1 MSSRRSRNRQGAS
14 RQQRSTARM
23 HAVQAVYQLE
33 INEGRVADIIVEFQN
48 HRLGHDL
55 DGEPLASADR
65 DFFADLVAGTH
76 KNREKL
82 DEFIESGLSIDYS
95 IDRLE
100 TLLRALL
107 RVAGYELLARI
118 DVPARVIID
127 EYVDLSHA
135 FFSGAEPSLTNAV
148 LDRVARRVRA
158 DEMKDRGK
166 G

>member
-33 INEGRVADIIVEFQN
+33 INEVRLDDLIQEFQN

-65 DFFADLVAGTH
+65 DFFADLVAGCH
-76 KNREKL
+76 KRREELDKL
-82 DEFIESGLSIDYS
+82 VESGLSLDYAM
-95 IDRLE
+95 DRLE

-107 RVAGYELLARI
+107 RVAGYEMLARI

-135 FFSGAEPSLTNAV
+135 FFSGNEPSLVNAV
-148 LDRVARRVRA
+148 LDRVGHKVRA
-158 DEMKDRGK
+158 DEMTKRK
-166 G
+166 S